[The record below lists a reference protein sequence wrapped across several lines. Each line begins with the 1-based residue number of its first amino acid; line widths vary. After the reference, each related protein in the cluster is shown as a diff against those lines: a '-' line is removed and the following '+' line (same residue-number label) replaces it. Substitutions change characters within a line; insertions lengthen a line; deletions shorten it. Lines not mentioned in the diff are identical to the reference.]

1 MQTKPHSRFFNRA
14 AHLDADIELADI
26 LKIAISDGALTA
38 NRGPHLFDQVNPQ
51 QHPRLAARKN
61 SSHNRQI
68 AVNHL
73 KATLCASFIKDIY
86 EDAMQYFSEILEAA
100 ARHGLDPNRLIG
112 EHKIS
117 IETNEILLA
126 GSWPNVVH
134 MVSQSVFRRLEGER
148 NTKKLIEKVN
158 SKLALGVAGS
168 TIEAA
173 LPYFEIRHLLVH
185 NDGKADQK
193 FSDAFPTF
201 AAKPDHKIK
210 LDYSVL
216 QHARSAVVA
225 LIDEFDR
232 QIVSGNVVSR
242 SELQA

>member
-1 MQTKPHSRFFNRA
+1 MKTKSHSRFFNRA

-26 LKIAISDGALTA
+26 LKIAIAGGALTA
-38 NRGPHLFDQVNPQ
+38 NDGPYLFDQVNPQ

-61 SSHNRQI
+61 NSNNRKI

-73 KATLCASFIKDIY
+73 KATLCASFLKDIY

-100 ARHGLDPNRLIG
+100 SRHGLDPNRLIG

-126 GSWPNVVH
+126 GSWSNVVH

-148 NTKKLIEKVN
+148 NTKKLIEKMN
-158 SKLALGVAGS
+158 SKLALGVAGI

-193 FSDAFPTF
+193 FCDAFPGF
-201 AAKPDHKIK
+201 GAAPNHKLI

-216 QHARSAVVA
+216 KNARSAVFA

-232 QIVSGNVVSR
+232 QIVSSNVVST
-242 SELQA
+242 SELQG